1 MEFFA
6 KNNSHPKVGA
16 TRWWEYLVVLLL
28 VILELCWLIPWFR
41 TVLEFRVILSIP
53 EIALILGSIMMVSYG
68 FAHWLGENAG
78 SLAVQQLGIGLVLL
92 VGLWIAERT
101 LLDQG
106 GASVFAFLLNLEPG
120 AVLVFFTVLWLWWR
134 GVGLAR
140 DMIHPNIVWQ
150 RFQFALFMFMA
161 YLLVSDRLQTSD
173 LGFAWFVFILFVGF
187 LSVIYARVS
196 YVGILKG
203 VLKNPFD
210 RRWLVFS
217 SIFLALLIF
226 FAAILSSLLT
236 GQYHVILEFT
246 IQTLKLIVALFLFMV
261 ALPSLIVSIIIS
273 PIIPWLQQLIGDRT
287 VEQTP
292 AEMELGAY
300 PMFQNIPA
308 PQPVPVQV
316 QGILFWGL
324 ILIILALVFVRIR
337 KVRKQAAAQTSLGPE
352 SLLDKGEAGAIL
364 RKAFHDTLDALAAR
378 VRPFQRQLAAAH
390 VRRIYAELMDLF
402 QELGRPRPLSRTPL
416 EFLPAMKELLP
427 AVREE
432 LELITQAY
440 TRVRY
445 GDYPESLA
453 EIDHVDIAWQRVLE
467 DGKRLKKSGWHN
479 LDLADE

>member
-6 KNNSHPKVGA
+6 KKNSYSKVSA

-41 TVLEFRVILSIP
+41 IVLEFRVSLTIP
-53 EIALILGSIMMVSYG
+53 EIALILGLIMVVSY
-68 FAHWLGENAG
+68 ASARWLVENAG
-78 SLAVQQLGIGLVLL
+78 ALAVQQLGIGLVLM

-106 GASVFAFLLNLEPG
+106 GATVFAFLLNLEPG
-120 AVLVFFTVLWLWWR
+120 AILVFFTVLWLWWR

-140 DMIHPNIVWQ
+140 DSIHPNMVWQ

-161 YLLVSDRLQTSD
+161 YLLVSSRMQTGG

-196 YVGILKG
+196 YVGISKG

-210 RRWLVFS
+210 RHWLIFS
-217 SIFLALLIF
+217 SIFLAVLIF
-226 FAAILSSLLT
+226 SAAFLSSLLT
-236 GQYHVILEFT
+236 GQYHVLLEFT
-246 IQTLKLIVALFLFMV
+246 VKALKLIVALFLFLV
-261 ALPSLIVSIIIS
+261 ALPSLIVSILIS
-273 PIIPWLQQLIGDRT
+273 PIIPWLQQLVGDKT

-300 PMFQNIPA
+300 PMFQDIPA
-308 PQPVPVQV
+308 PQPVPIEI

-337 KVRKQAAAQTSLGPE
+337 KVRKQVVAQTALGPE
-352 SLLDKGEAGAIL
+352 SLLDKGEAGALL
-364 RKAFHDTLDALAAR
+364 RKAIQDTLDALGAR
-378 VRPFQRQLAAAH
+378 LRPFQRQLAAAY

-427 AVREE
+427 SVREE
-432 LELITQAY
+432 LELITNSY

-445 GDYPESLA
+445 GDYPKSLA
-453 EIDHVDIAWQRVLE
+453 EIEYVEKAWQLVLE

-479 LDLADE
+479 FDLAEE